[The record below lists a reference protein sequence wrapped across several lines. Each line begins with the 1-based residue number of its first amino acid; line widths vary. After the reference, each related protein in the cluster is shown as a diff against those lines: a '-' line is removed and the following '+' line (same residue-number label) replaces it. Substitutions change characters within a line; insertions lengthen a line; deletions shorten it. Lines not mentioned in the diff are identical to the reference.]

1 VATGN
6 IGCITQLSGDDAPP
20 VVHTVELLNWAYGG
34 KCPAEISHLE
44 GRMRSM
50 ADTFRQT
57 GGGAAA

>member
-1 VATGN
+1 
-6 IGCITQLSGDDAPP
+6 
-20 VVHTVELLNWAYGG
+20 LLNWAYGG

-57 GGGAAA
+57 GAGAAA